1 MVAYDTVD
9 SMWVSVLM
17 QAYQHLFMNPSGKFQ
32 PGSQAGDPMLPV
44 PTPHDIVPGEVP
56 SGDGNGFASFN
67 EGFDSNFMGL
77 RLQPQALRNFID
89 SIDIVQYHGQ
99 KCIKYTLFR
108 PMITG
113 FEIDGIDHSSS
124 EANLITMDITYEN
137 FAMQPV
143 INEFISEDDLQRFS
157 DFNRGHW
164 SRLRDGDP
172 NTDEIPGGSRANSR
186 PLTLES
192 RSETFTGA
200 VNRGKQNAWLGN
212 FVNNSTAGET
222 GNKEIANDESAKKDT
237 SKQQDSSQP
246 QGKDG
251 QRDLIGRAI

>member
-1 MVAYDTVD
+1 MDF
-9 SMWVSVLM
+9 LEPNK
-17 QAYQHLFMNPSGKFQ
+17 LN
-32 PGSQAGDPMLPV
+32 
-44 PTPHDIVPGEVP
+44 
-56 SGDGNGFASFN
+56 
-67 EGFDSNFMGL
+67 
-77 RLQPQALRNFID
+77 
-89 SIDIVQYHGQ
+89 
-99 KCIKYTLFR
+99 
-108 PMITG
+108 

-124 EANLITMDITYEN
+124 EANLITIDITYEN
-137 FAMQPV
+137 FAMQPI

-186 PLTLES
+186 PLRIEA

-222 GNKEIANDESAKKDT
+222 GNKEVPKEESAKKDT
-237 SKQQDSSQP
+237 SKQEDDSQP
-246 QGKDG
+246 QGNQETG
-251 QRDLIGRAI
+251 QRGLIGGAI